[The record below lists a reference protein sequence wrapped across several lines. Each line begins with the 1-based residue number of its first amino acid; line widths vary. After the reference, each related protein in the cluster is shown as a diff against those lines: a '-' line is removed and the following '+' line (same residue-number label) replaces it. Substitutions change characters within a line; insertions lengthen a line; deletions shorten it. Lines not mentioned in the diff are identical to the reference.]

1 LSCLRVL
8 FVRLSFE
15 FQFEEQVFWNQ
26 SILQDRQGGAGART
40 VEREVRHVRE
50 ASQSL
55 YLSREVGFLEILQ
68 GDVNQGALLVTEHLL
83 EECLAMSEYR
93 GQ

>member
-1 LSCLRVL
+1 
-8 FVRLSFE
+8 
-15 FQFEEQVFWNQ
+15 
-26 SILQDRQGGAGART
+26 
-40 VEREVRHVRE
+40 VRE